1 MTTSQ
6 IQPRDAETIA
16 RGPGLIFLVISVT
29 ALGGFLFGYD
39 TAVIS
44 GAIGFLKLH
53 FVLTPMGTGWAGDRA
68 IVGCIPGSMFAGI
81 LSDRLGRKKVL
92 LLCAASTRFP
102 AWRRRLPR
110 TFAEF
115 IIARFVG
122 GLSIGAS
129 SMICPLYIAEIAP
142 KNTAAG
148 WAHCF
153 NSALSL
159 ASCWFSLS
167 ISSSS
172 AGDEAWNARVGW
184 RWMLGSE
191 MLPAILFLGCS
202 FLIPESPRW
211 LAINNH
217 VEKARRILAHHGAGK
232 CRSRIERD
240 RRGDASRKG
249 QALGAVSSGLS
260 PAAGDRSW
268 PRGFRAIQRDQC
280 DHVLRAG
287 DFQNHRRWQRCG
299 LHIGGVGGGDQFPVY
314 VRGDRIGRSRG
325 PAPLLAIG
333 AAVQTLS
340 LAAVGIMFA
349 TGRQGV
355 GVLLCILA
363 FVAAFAMAMGP
374 IPWILISEIFPGRI
388 RGRASS
394 VGIFSIWVACFV
406 VAQTF
411 PQLHDALGSAMTF
424 WIYGVCSLASLI
436 FVLVLIPET
445 KGKTLEEIDAFWHE
459 RRSEAVA
466 SAAAKADN

>member
-6 IQPRDAETIA
+6 IQPRDAETVA

-53 FVLTPMGTGWAGDRA
+53 FALTSMGTGWAGASA

-92 LLCAASTRFP
+92 LLCAALYAVSGV
-102 AWRRRLPR
+102 ASALPR

-129 SMICPLYIAEIAP
+129 SMICPLYIAEIADE
-142 KNTAAG
+142 KHRG
-148 WAHCF
+148 RLG
-153 NSALSL
+153 ALFQL
-159 ASCWFSLS
+159 GIVIGILLVFFVNLM
-167 ISSSS
+167 IERG
-172 AGDEAWNARVGW
+172 GDEAWNARAGW

-191 MLPAILFLGCS
+191 LLPATLFLGCI

-211 LAINNH
+211 LAINNQLDR
-217 VEKARRILAHHGAGK
+217 ARRIL
-232 CRSRIERD
+232 SRIMGPENAERELREIAAATQAEQGRLSELFHPAY
-240 RRGDASRKG
+240 RRPLVIAVGLAVFAQFSGINAIMYYAPEIFKSTGGSNDAAFASAVWVG
-249 QALGAVSSGLS
+249 AINFLFTFVAIALV
-260 PAAGDRSW
+260 D
-268 PRGFRAIQRDQC
+268 
-280 DHVLRAG
+280 RAG
-287 DFQNHRRWQRCG
+287 RR
-299 LHIGGVGGGDQFPVY
+299 
-314 VRGDRIGRSRG
+314 
-325 PAPLLAIG
+325 PLLAIG

-424 WIYGVCSLASLI
+424 WIYGA
-436 FVLVLIPET
+436 
-445 KGKTLEEIDAFWHE
+445 
-459 RRSEAVA
+459 
-466 SAAAKADN
+466 